1 MCRSK
6 RAVISRGERVGGKR
20 DQDERREI
28 NSGVLLH
35 NRISANNNSPQ
46 EAEKVSNDV
55 TTSNI

>member
-20 DQDERREI
+20 GQDERREV
-28 NSGVLLH
+28 NSG
-35 NRISANNNSPQ
+35 
-46 EAEKVSNDV
+46 EKVSNDV